1 MTVGYTEIESQ
12 GFIVSALDHSGYLY
26 VDPVDPEHTEEV
38 GLDSIP
44 KLEDI
49 KSQSIFRALAFIAT
63 SERVSKTGVPLTP
76 RERQGRMQRLS
87 MGLGTLR
94 AIGEELSG
102 TPIDQKQYTH
112 VNQHYRELAVRLDE
126 RGTLPRLQRP

>member
-63 SERVSKTGVPLTP
+63 SERAGKTGLILTP
-76 RERQGRMQRLS
+76 KEQQGRMQRLS

-102 TPIDQKQYTH
+102 TPIDQKQYAH
-112 VNQHYRELAVRLDE
+112 VNHHYRELAVRLDE